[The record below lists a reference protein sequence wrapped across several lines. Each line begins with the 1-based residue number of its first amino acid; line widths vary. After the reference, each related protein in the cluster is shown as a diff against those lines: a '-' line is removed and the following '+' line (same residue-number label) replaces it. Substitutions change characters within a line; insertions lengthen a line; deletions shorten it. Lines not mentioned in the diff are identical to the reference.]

1 MNQTYRTAFNSKKEK
16 DALEYNLEKVVNMAT
31 LKLKE
36 MINNK
41 QEIIRETNLLRGQ
54 KTVLESDI
62 THYEKDANDKESQ
75 IVRMNEEYLQINNEI
90 QELEGELKEM
100 MYLFND
106 KNDAFRQ
113 TINSINYELDSIT
126 ITNGVEE
133 TQMKQVMK
141 KEYEAYLNIK
151 TENKNLVE
159 QLHKLRR
166 DLYYMEVNII
176 YLDKL

>member
-1 MNQTYRTAFNSKKEK
+1 
-16 DALEYNLEKVVNMAT
+16 MAT

-36 MINNK
+36 MINTK

-62 THYEKDANDKESQ
+62 GYHEKEANDKEAL
-75 IVRMNEEYLQINNEI
+75 IVKMNEEYLQINNET
-90 QELEGELKEM
+90 QEYEVELKEM

-126 ITNGVEE
+126 ISNGVEE
-133 TQMKQVMK
+133 TQMKQELK
-141 KEYEAYLNIK
+141 KEYENYLNIK

-159 QLHKLRR
+159 QLHQLRR
-166 DLYYMEVNII
+166 DLYYMEVK
-176 YLDKL
+176 LVKTDKL